1 MSVYDDLGGDAAIAL
16 AVDSFYTRVMAD
28 PTLAPFFKGMDLAAI
43 KEHQRDFF
51 TVLLDGPEIYDG
63 RSMRNAHAGL
73 HVTDADFTRTLEHL
87 RETLEE
93 LGVDAPVVES
103 VVRRI
108 EGMRAAIVA
117 VR

>member
-1 MSVYDDLGGDAAIAL
+1 MSVYDEIGGDAAVSL
-16 AVDSFYTRVMAD
+16 AVESFYTKVMAD
-28 PTLAPFFKGMDLAAI
+28 ATLAPFFEGMNLDAI
-43 KEHQRDFF
+43 KRHQRDFF
-51 TVLLDGPEIYDG
+51 TVLLDGPELYDG

-103 VVRRI
+103 VLRRI

>member
-1 MSVYDDLGGDAAIAL
+1 MSVYDDLGGDAAISL

-63 RSMRNAHAGL
+63 RSMRNAHSSLGI
-73 HVTDADFTRTLEHL
+73 TDADFTRTVAHL
-87 RETLEE
+87 RDTLDE
-93 LGVDAPVVES
+93 LGVDHSLAAIVI
-103 VVRRI
+103 RKI
-108 EGMRAAIVA
+108 ELMRAAIVE